1 MDGCSEEDIAG
12 ETHARCREGLRN
24 KGWIRGEGHA
34 GGSKAEDDVF
44 GDDGEEGWEPWEPA

>member
-1 MDGCSEEDIAG
+1 VDGCSEEDIAG

-24 KGWIRGEGHA
+24 NGWIRGEGHA